1 MELRV
6 GESGGESAEVA
17 ETGVG
22 RERDI
27 ETEALRE
34 WEREW
39 REGGLER
46 AGEIGLPNVKELIW
60 QRRGKVR

>member
-6 GESGGESAEVA
+6 GESGEESGADA

-22 RERDI
+22 RERDM
-27 ETEALRE
+27 ETEPLRE

-39 REGGLER
+39 RGGGGLAP
-46 AGEIGLPNVKELIW
+46 AGEIGLPNVKELI
-60 QRRGKVR
+60 